1 MSFLFWTISYL
12 DWQPILPTP
21 FPFKERHT
29 KGELKRGFAP
39 LLRFFPLSLEG
50 EGDTGGKG
58 DSNYQNPAG

>member
-1 MSFLFWTISYL
+1 MSKY
-12 DWQPILPTP
+12 
-21 FPFKERHT
+21 R
-29 KGELKRGFAP
+29 KGVSKRGYAP